1 MSVIFVTRANTQQGK
16 GVCLSQKDSSIHLPF
31 SPRVGR
37 CGRHEK
43 CDKTREDITMQNKS
57 VKTLGI
63 AMAGLLLISTWP
75 LAAEAIR
82 PSWG

>member
-1 MSVIFVTRANTQQGK
+1 
-16 GVCLSQKDSSIHLPF
+16 
-31 SPRVGR
+31 
-37 CGRHEK
+37 
-43 CDKTREDITMQNKS
+43 MQNKS